1 MVKVIEQYKGVIL
14 LFLTLVLVG
23 MMGNGRIKELN
34 NQSNTNQVTYYE
46 K

>member
-23 MMGNGRIKELN
+23 MMFNGRIKELN

>member
-23 MMGNGRIKELN
+23 MMFNGRIKELN
-34 NQSNTNQVTYYE
+34 NQTNANQVTYYE

>member
-23 MMGNGRIKELN
+23 MMFNSRIKELN
-34 NQSNTNQVTYYE
+34 NQTNANQVTYYE